1 LWHSFSTSS
10 YIATGKT
17 GGNATTIFYQEGLIQ
32 ESPFWECLYMSP
44 FNSKIRTLIGG
55 VTMLM
60 GAHTPLAL
68 LNPVLTL
75 QDALCFNG

>member
-1 LWHSFSTSS
+1 M
-10 YIATGKT
+10 
-17 GGNATTIFYQEGLIQ
+17 QGLP
-32 ESPFWECLYMSP
+32 SWECLYMSP
-44 FNSKIRTLIGG
+44 FNLKIRPLIGG

-68 LNPVLTL
+68 LNLVLTL